1 MVAISHAMHTIWPAA
16 AASSWFSWSW
26 LHAANCDITNQTSS
40 LVVPPSQTQLVAPT
54 NESLSSVG
62 LAFGI
67 QNYTCTQSNNFT
79 NVGAVA
85 ELIDVSCLAGSSVFR
100 QLPDQLYDSWVNFN
114 QSSVQEIIDHL
125 HVLNPPEILAQ
136 HYFVSNPTTGQ
147 GLSPKW
153 DFTSSGKFSG
163 NKDAFFVGR
172 GQGSLPAP
180 TDPKKD
186 INWLEVANVQ
196 GSIANTVFRTDTR
209 GGQPPSSCEFGKTQ
223 DTSVRY
229 VSFYYFSGGS
239 IH

>member
-1 MVAISHAMHTIWPAA
+1 MRVFRPLALPLEYRTTLAH
-16 AASSWFSWSW
+16 
-26 LHAANCDITNQTSS
+26 NQTTSREFMVC
-40 LVVPPSQTQLVAPT
+40 L
-54 NESLSSVG
+54 
-62 LAFGI
+62 
-67 QNYTCTQSNNFT
+67 NFIWQKLIRFDR

-209 GGQPPSSCEFGKTQ
+209 GGQPPSS
-223 DTSVRY
+223 
-229 VSFYYFSGGS
+229 VSDF
-239 IH
+239 